1 MRDLSPKEV
10 KKQSLDIE
18 ARGSPVGGGGGK
30 GALKEGLVD
39 GKDKED
45 KVDVVPK
52 ANVPFSRLIAYNK
65 PEVSE

>member
-1 MRDLSPKEV
+1 M
-10 KKQSLDIE
+10 
-18 ARGSPVGGGGGK
+18 GGGGGK